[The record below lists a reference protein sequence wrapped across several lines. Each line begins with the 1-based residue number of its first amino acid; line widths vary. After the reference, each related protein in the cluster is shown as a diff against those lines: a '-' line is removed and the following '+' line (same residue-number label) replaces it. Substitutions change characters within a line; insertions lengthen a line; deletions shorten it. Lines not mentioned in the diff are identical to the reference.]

1 MKKMTSQEI
10 FVAIRDKIIQGEIPP
25 GESVK
30 ELDLAK
36 EFNISRTPIREVLKK
51 LESRGLLSYEKNKGM
66 IVPILDNQSIAE
78 LFVIREVL
86 EGTAAALA
94 AKYATD
100 EEISVL
106 KDMVEEDL
114 KRMEDPTMLARTNKL
129 FHDTI
134 NHIAHNSYLLKFY
147 SLLNE
152 SMSLLGKTSLS
163 NPTRAQK
170 TLKQHHK
177 IVEAIEKRDPE
188 LAKSLAKEHV
198 KSAYRARLRIL
209 LDREI
214 QKQ

>member
-1 MKKMTSQEI
+1 MKKMTSQDL
-10 FVAIRDKIIQGEIPP
+10 FNAIRDKIIHGEIPP

-30 ELDLAK
+30 ELDLVR
-36 EFNISRTPIREVLKK
+36 EFNVSRTPIREVLKK
-51 LESRGLLSYEKNKGM
+51 LETRGLLSYEKNKGM
-66 IVPILDNQSIAE
+66 VVPILENQAIAE
-78 LFVIREVL
+78 LFVIREML

-100 EEISVL
+100 EEISIL
-106 KDMVEEDL
+106 KDMVEEDMT
-114 KRMEDPTMLARTNKL
+114 RVDDAAMLARTNKL

-152 SMSLLGKTSLS
+152 SMLLLGKTSLT

-170 TLKQHHK
+170 TIKQHQE
-177 IVEAIEKRDPE
+177 IVEAIEKRDAD
-188 LAKSLAKEHV
+188 LAKTLAKEHV

-214 QKQ
+214 QK